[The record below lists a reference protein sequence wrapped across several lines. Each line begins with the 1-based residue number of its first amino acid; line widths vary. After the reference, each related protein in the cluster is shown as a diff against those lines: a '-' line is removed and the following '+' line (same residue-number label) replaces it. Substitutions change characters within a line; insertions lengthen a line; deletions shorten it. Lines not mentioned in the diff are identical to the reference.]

1 MILFLDRTTFDENN
15 FSQESFKINMVAKI
29 FDITR
34 STQKLLV
41 SFYFF
46 SMKRKKRTRPTKSS
60 RKIISKDERDKV
72 ARFQRIWILFDQIL
86 PRCKNFLST
95 FNLDE
100 NSIRRGIIFSKRLL
114 QIFLRFE
121 FQLY

>member
-1 MILFLDRTTFDENN
+1 
-15 FSQESFKINMVAKI
+15 
-29 FDITR
+29 
-34 STQKLLV
+34 
-41 SFYFF
+41 
-46 SMKRKKRTRPTKSS
+46 MKRKKRTRPTKSS

-100 NSIRRGIIFSKRLL
+100 NSIRRGIFFEKIITNFPSIRVSIIL
-114 QIFLRFE
+114 IFE
-121 FQLY
+121 FISIEARPIYNFDRLSIRRGRVEDGRGSA

>member
-1 MILFLDRTTFDENN
+1 
-15 FSQESFKINMVAKI
+15 MVAKI

-46 SMKRKKRTRPTKSS
+46 SMKRKKRTRPIKSS

-95 FNLDE
+95 FNLDDKQYPMRYNFFE
-100 NSIRRGIIFSKRLL
+100 KIITNFPSIRVSIIL
-114 QIFLRFE
+114 IFE
-121 FQLY
+121 FISIDADRSEPDL